1 MSGWR
6 AESRYLCCYGV
17 CNLLLACF
25 EQSRSPDNLIHSSCL
40 ASVTKVEASFYLEL
54 GSKSDRLQ
62 FKVSC
67 TAGVTEIEASFLLE
81 SGSPLLEV
89 SEPLADPQPIY
100 SQKRGCVL
108 AWHDVMFG
116 KHGWTLPRMQQLH
129 NDAEIRARVFAM
141 ALLSG
146 KVINEFKGMNCTVAF
161 LFSQSFF
168 LKARTPEDKVVL
180 SQCTTKL
187 EAPQKVLASWSAWM
201 LNVYKQ
207 TFRSEAKKVRCLIE
221 NDDLYQTRNARSE
234 DKFSDEV
241 GGEIR

>member
-1 MSGWR
+1 MLGLRQGCVRCSLNSTFYYIR
-6 AESRYLCCYGV
+6 STQHPLKFVSMTLSESSSSHKSVPNNNQECLADVWGRDICVAIECATFFWHVLNSLGV
-17 CNLLLACF
+17 QTIYF
-25 EQSRSPDNLIHSSCL
+25 IPSCL

-62 FKVSC
+62 FIVSC
-67 TAGVTEIEASFLLE
+67 TAGVTEIEASFLLQ

-129 NDAEIRARVFAM
+129 NDAGIRARAFAV

-146 KVINEFKGMNCTVAF
+146 KVIDEFKGMVFIVASC
-161 LFSQSFF
+161 L
-168 LKARTPEDKVVL
+168 L
-180 SQCTTKL
+180 SQRII
-187 EAPQKVLASWSAWM
+187 PQWKDTWRQRGATSM
-201 LNVYKQ
+201 
-207 TFRSEAKKVRCLIE
+207 
-221 NDDLYQTRNARSE
+221 ND
-234 DKFSDEV
+234 
-241 GGEIR
+241 